1 MRVTL
6 SNGMSYKA
14 EKDGSVT
21 VTDTNKIKFDH
32 DKIEFD
38 KWFNRLVEKN
48 GMSES
53 IEAQCAEYDEEQLDL
68 YY

>member
-48 GMSES
+48 GMSDS
-53 IEAQCAEYDEEQLDL
+53 IESQCAKYDEEQLDK

>member
-38 KWFNRLVEKN
+38 KWFDKLVTKN
-48 GMSES
+48 GMSKS

>member
-38 KWFNRLVEKN
+38 KWFDKLVTRN

-53 IEAQCAEYDEEQLDL
+53 IEAQCSEYDEEQLDL

>member
-21 VTDTNKIKFDH
+21 VTDTNKIKFNH

-38 KWFNRLVEKN
+38 KWFDKLVAKN
-48 GMSES
+48 GMSKS

>member
-38 KWFNRLVEKN
+38 KWFDKLVTKN

-53 IEAQCAEYDEEQLDL
+53 VEAQCAEYDEEQLDL

>member
-38 KWFNRLVEKN
+38 KWFDKLVARN

-53 IEAQCAEYDEEQLDL
+53 IEAQCSEHDEEQLDL

>member
-6 SNGMSYKA
+6 SDGMSYKV
-14 EKDGSVT
+14 EEDGTVT

-38 KWFNRLVEKN
+38 KWFDKLVTKN
-48 GMSES
+48 GMSDS
-53 IEAQCAEYDEEQLDL
+53 IEAQCAQYDEEQLDK

>member
-38 KWFNRLVEKN
+38 KWFDKLVAKN

-53 IEAQCAEYDEEQLDL
+53 VEAQCAEYDEEQLDL